1 MKKLLLN
8 SYIFIF
14 SFFLVFNS
22 VSFGQWMSSLG
33 SAGQIWAIAV
43 NQSSSQIIYAG
54 SNTTGIWKTNDG
66 GFNWS
71 QSNSGLTNL
80 TVQAIAISRS
90 DPNVLFAGT
99 SQTGTGAGIY
109 KSTDAGANWIQVN
122 SGIVET
128 SLGIQSIAIDHTNP
142 NVAYVAV
149 FDGLVDSPQGLY
161 KTTNGGTNWNIANSG
176 IGTIKN
182 FLTIA
187 INPMNTN
194 VVYCGSSFGV
204 TSQMGPSKIY
214 KSIDAGSTWNDIST
228 GLPSLTTDVKP
239 VRCIS
244 ISTLDTAVLLAG
256 LFLNTDSLG
265 GMFVSTNGGQQWIRR
280 HNGIPNL
287 VNTLIRSCLIR
298 PGSSTEFYAGLGN
311 ATNSGIGVYRSTNA
325 GVSWIEFNSGVMNNT
340 ISVRA
345 LNYSSLTGRIL
356 AGAAHPT
363 VTTGQGLF
371 YYEFPSGIGNQNSS
385 LPEAFK
391 LNQNYPNP
399 FNPVTT
405 LSYSI
410 PSVQHTM
417 LKVYDVNGKLVSTLV
432 NEIQSAGEYKITF
445 NGNGLSSGVYFYELV
460 SGNFTDTKTMMIIK

>member
-1 MKKLLLN
+1 MKKLLQKSIL
-8 SYIFIF
+8 SAC
-14 SFFLVFNS
+14 FFLLTFNGVIYS
-22 VSFGQWMSSLG
+22 QWMTSLS

-43 NQSSSQIIYAG
+43 NQSNQQIMYAG
-54 SNTTGIWKTNDG
+54 SNTTGIWKTTNG
-66 GFNWS
+66 GLNWS
-71 QSNSGLTNL
+71 QSVSGLNNL
-80 TVQAIAISRS
+80 TVQAISISRS

-99 SQTGTGAGIY
+99 SQTGSGAGIY
-109 KSTDAGANWIQVN
+109 KSTDAGASWVQVN
-122 SGIVET
+122 SGITET
-128 SLGIQSIAIDHTNP
+128 SIGIQSIAIDHTNS

-161 KTTNGGTNWNIANSG
+161 KTTNGGLNWTATLSG

-182 FLTIA
+182 FLSIV
-187 INPMNTN
+187 INPLNPN

-214 KSIDAGSTWNDIST
+214 KSVNAGSTWTDMST

-265 GMFVSTNGGQQWIRR
+265 GMFVTTNGGQQWTRR

-311 ATNSGIGVYRSTNA
+311 ATNSGIGVYRTTNA
-325 GVSWIEFNSGVMNNT
+325 GISWSEFNSGVMNNT

-345 LNYSSLTGRIL
+345 LNFNSTIGRVL

-371 YYEFPSGIGNQNSS
+371 YYDFPSGIGNQNIT
-385 LPEAFK
+385 LPDAFK

-405 LSYSI
+405 ITYAI
-410 PSVQHTM
+410 PNAQHTM
-417 LKVYDVNGKLVSTLV
+417 LKVYDINGREVRTLV
-432 NEIQSAGEYKITF
+432 NDIQSAGGYEVRFDGT
-445 NGNGLSSGVYFYELV
+445 GLSSGVYFYELV
-460 SGNFTDTKTMMIIK
+460 SGNFSDTKSMMIIK